1 MCKKQNISIRS
12 NLSIATIK
20 TFYNKF
26 NNMRLESWCW
36 LTRELF
42 FSSCNIPAFLPGH
55 FLRERVSPSNFAP
68 YFICMLPIKWTGMES
83 LGKRRR
89 GISQMSK
96 QISVKTRRVQ
106 TRHSLLGRIIATN
119 LFLKP
124 CNWTLFLFFFFVL
137 TNLFKTI
144 RRPVS
149 FLCPGKSVVGWE
161 TAFSPFIYIRL
172 IRQLVSFSE
181 RRRYF

>member
-1 MCKKQNISIRS
+1 MRQLKHFTT
-12 NLSIATIK
+12 NLTTCVSS
-20 TFYNKF
+20 
-26 NNMRLESWCW
+26 RGVGWRGS
-36 LTRELF
+36 F

-55 FLRERVSPSNFAP
+55 FRRERVSPSNFAP

-124 CNWTLFLFFFFVL
+124 CNWTLFLFFFFSSWLIYLKLYVAPL
-137 TNLFKTI
+137 VFFAL
-144 RRPVS
+144 VS
-149 FLCPGKSVVGWE
+149 RLSVGKLRFLHL
-161 TAFSPFIYIRL
+161 FIY
-172 IRQLVSFSE
+172 V
-181 RRRYF
+181 